1 VLSTA
6 TFTESTTVE
15 STVVESVVTGSVL
28 SPEPHA
34 AKVKAIAITNI
45 AFFMFIY
52 GFWLKNAY
60 FIHSD
65 DASAI
70 ASCILMLEFSFM
82 NFKAQAATST
92 INPWL

>member
-1 VLSTA
+1 MLSTA

-15 STVVESVVTGSVL
+15 STAVESVVTGAVF
-28 SPEPHA
+28 SPEPQA
-34 AKVKAIAITNI
+34 AKVNANAITNI

-82 NFKAQAATST
+82 NFKAQATTST
-92 INPWL
+92 DNPRL

>member
-1 VLSTA
+1 
-6 TFTESTTVE
+6 
-15 STVVESVVTGSVL
+15 VL

-34 AKVKAIAITNI
+34 AKVKANAITNI

-52 GFWLKNAY
+52 GFWLKNTY

-70 ASCILMLEFSFM
+70 ASCIPMLESCFM
-82 NFKAQAATST
+82 NFNAQATTST
-92 INPWL
+92 INP